1 MDFDTLIVFIPACF
15 ALNMTFGP
23 SNLLALTNGARE
35 GVGKAATAA
44 LGRMVA
50 YASLI
55 AITGIGLG
63 ALLAASALAFA
74 IVKWAGAA
82 YLVYLGIRLL
92 RSHTAVSEDGAA
104 TIAHRPLS
112 SLTRQE
118 FLVGIGNPKAIVIF
132 TAFFPQFVDPD
143 RYLASF
149 AVLGALFLVF
159 EMCAVALYALAGRHL
174 GRLANHPKAA
184 QWLNRTSGSMMIG
197 FGLLLAFAR
206 RPAV

>member
-1 MDFDTLIVFIPACF
+1 MQLDTLLVFIPACF

-23 SNLLALTNGARE
+23 SNLLALTNGVRS
-35 GVGKAATAA
+35 GVAIAATAA

-50 YASLI
+50 YAGLI

-63 ALLAASALAFA
+63 ALLAASALAFS

-82 YLVYLGIRLL
+82 YLVYLGIRLI
-92 RSHTAVSEDGAA
+92 RSRDRLSEETDRAMPR
-104 TIAHRPLS
+104 RPVA
-112 SLTRQE
+112 SLMRQE

-132 TAFFPQFVDPD
+132 SAFFPQFVDAE

-159 EMCAVALYALAGRHL
+159 EMCAVILYAIAGRHL
-174 GRLANHPKAA
+174 GRLADHPKAA

-206 RPAV
+206 KPAV